1 MKSSVET
8 ISPTRVK
15 LSIDVSFEEL
25 DPYIKGAYKTISE
38 RVNVPGFRKGKV
50 PAAMI
55 DQRVGRAAVLDEA
68 INSSLSPLYSQALQ
82 EQKVYVIGRPSI
94 DITKL
99 VDNEMFQ
106 FTAEVDVRPEIKLPD
121 FSKMEIVVDDIE
133 VSDKEIDDQI
143 DVLRAR
149 FGTLSTVEKAVETGD
164 FVSIDLVAKIE
175 GKEVEGGTANDISY
189 EVGTNRMVDGLDEA
203 LTGLNA
209 GESKNFSTQLVG
221 QKEGETG
228 TVDVTVKAVK
238 KRDLPELSDEFAK
251 LASEFE
257 TLDELKKDVADRL
270 GKIKKLEQGAHARD
284 LLVEKLIKEVSIPL
298 PQNII
303 DDEVNDHLEKEGR
316 LEDETHRKEVIEQ
329 TTKALSQEIL
339 FDTIVTE
346 EKVNVSEGELSEY
359 LVRSSQR
366 YGMTPE
372 EFVKEIQK
380 AGQVSQMVAEVAR
393 AKSLAQVLSRVK
405 VKTKSGKDVNLED
418 LAPKQAPAE
427 KAD

>member
-15 LSIDVSFEEL
+15 LSIDVTFEEL

-55 DQRVGRAAVLDEA
+55 DQRVGRAVVLDEA

-82 EQKVYVIGRPSI
+82 EQKVYVIGRPNI

-149 FGTLSTVEKAVETGD
+149 FGTLSTVEKAVESGD
-164 FVSIDLVAKIE
+164 FVSIDLVAKID
-175 GKEVEGGTANDISY
+175 GKEVEGGSANDISY

-203 LTGLNA
+203 LTGLKA
-209 GESKNFSTQLVG
+209 GESKNFATQLVG

-257 TLDELKKDVADRL
+257 TLEELKKDVADRL

-393 AKSLAQVLSRVK
+393 AKALAQVLSRVK

-418 LAPKQAPAE
+418 LAPKQAPTE
-427 KAD
+427 KAE

>member
-164 FVSIDLVAKIE
+164 FVSIEI
-175 GKEVEGGTANDISY
+175 G
-189 EVGTNRMVDGLDEA
+189 R
-203 LTGLNA
+203 
-209 GESKNFSTQLVG
+209 
-221 QKEGETG
+221 
-228 TVDVTVKAVK
+228 
-238 KRDLPELSDEFAK
+238 
-251 LASEFE
+251 
-257 TLDELKKDVADRL
+257 
-270 GKIKKLEQGAHARD
+270 AH
-284 LLVEKLIKEVSIPL
+284 V
-298 PQNII
+298 
-303 DDEVNDHLEKEGR
+303 
-316 LEDETHRKEVIEQ
+316 
-329 TTKALSQEIL
+329 
-339 FDTIVTE
+339 
-346 EKVNVSEGELSEY
+346 
-359 LVRSSQR
+359 
-366 YGMTPE
+366 
-372 EFVKEIQK
+372 
-380 AGQVSQMVAEVAR
+380 
-393 AKSLAQVLSRVK
+393 
-405 VKTKSGKDVNLED
+405 
-418 LAPKQAPAE
+418 
-427 KAD
+427 